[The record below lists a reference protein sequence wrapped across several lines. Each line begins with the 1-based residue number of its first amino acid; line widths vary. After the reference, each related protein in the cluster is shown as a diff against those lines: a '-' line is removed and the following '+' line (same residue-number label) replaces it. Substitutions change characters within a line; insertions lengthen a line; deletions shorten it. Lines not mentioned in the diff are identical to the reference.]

1 MTTDDWLDIG
11 SDMDID
17 SEMELHNDMEKDDVM
32 VYIDLDIEIEEEI
45 NNGNFEEISVS
56 EILKKRSLS
65 LEAAPFD
72 FDGCAKLCEDVP
84 CCSHSLDLVA
94 TVDFKKVLSS
104 IRPLSLKVNHDE
116 AFGKLQKLWNLS
128 NRSILA
134 SEIIYAELGIF
145 KFNIRPTY
153 CLILMVKKHFLSHF
167 FQGAS

>member
-65 LEAAPFD
+65 L
-72 FDGCAKLCEDVP
+72 
-84 CCSHSLDLVA
+84 
-94 TVDFKKVLSS
+94 
-104 IRPLSLKVNHDE
+104 
-116 AFGKLQKLWNLS
+116 
-128 NRSILA
+128 
-134 SEIIYAELGIF
+134 
-145 KFNIRPTY
+145 
-153 CLILMVKKHFLSHF
+153 
-167 FQGAS
+167 